1 MQCMHRQRGLR
12 ESREGI
18 RVYSGQATG
27 GQRTFAAI
35 RCQEASSRM
44 GTDVRCMDSGPP
56 GQEQSQPGDEE
67 TPPSAASTVGLMAV
81 GGEHVNA

>member
-1 MQCMHRQRGLR
+1 
-12 ESREGI
+12 
-18 RVYSGQATG
+18 
-27 GQRTFAAI
+27 
-35 RCQEASSRM
+35 M